1 MKNFYLNFNMNQEDG
16 KTIQFID
23 DLEEYESS
31 IESSDK
37 PIANIYVSSPGGEN
51 RMAAMLYHFFKTSPY
66 NYQFIINGTFSS
78 NTILVLLALNP
89 THITIMRQCLSTIHF
104 SNYDHPVANIAL
116 NDCSH
121 SSLNEFKDFKDYLKS
136 MLKLYKTFL
145 TKKELLI
152 IKQGG
157 DVVISAKRVAKLFKE
172 IKENTKIQNK
182 AKDLFEIT
190 L

>member
-1 MKNFYLNFNMNQEDG
+1 
-16 KTIQFID
+16 
-23 DLEEYESS
+23 
-31 IESSDK
+31 
-37 PIANIYVSSPGGEN
+37 
-51 RMAAMLYHFFKTSPY
+51 
-66 NYQFIINGTFSS
+66 
-78 NTILVLLALNP
+78 
-89 THITIMRQCLSTIHF
+89 
-104 SNYDHPVANIAL
+104 
-116 NDCSH
+116 
-121 SSLNEFKDFKDYLKS
+121 

-182 AKDLFEIT
+182 AKKLFEIT

>member
-1 MKNFYLNFNMNQEDG
+1 MKNFYLDFNMNQEDG

-23 DLEEYESS
+23 ELKEYESS

-51 RMAAMLYHFFKTSPY
+51 RMAAIVYHFFSTSPY
-66 NYQFIINGTFSS
+66 NYHFIVNGTFSS

-89 THITIMRQCLSTIHF
+89 IHITIMRQCLSTIHF
-104 SNYDHPVANIAL
+104 SNYNHPVANIAL
-116 NDCSH
+116 NNYSH
-121 SSLNEFKDFKDYLKS
+121 SSLNEFKDFKNYLKL

-145 TKKELLI
+145 TRKELLI

-157 DVVISAKRVAKLFKE
+157 DIVLGAKRVAKLFKE

-182 AKDLFEIT
+182 AKNLFEIT